1 MERKGDLIY
10 KFKFLEEATLEEY
23 QLSLTL
29 VSNQQTLTVLIVT
42 KYNRLLIKTI
52 YSLSLLLLIIG
63 VL

>member
-10 KFKFLEEATLEEY
+10 KFKFLEEETLEEY